1 MDGIA
6 IGCSPTS
13 NAMLVYSPQTK
24 RYYEPDSYCL
34 DPYRHPSLVY
44 PDLCY
49 DGGMFCSL
57 VCDDSALM
65 EELYPSSTQVERFDP
80 TTKLLV
86 AGTMMDIPLSTDV
99 SGSPSYLILFD
110 NGSSAS
116 IQLPKMQSMI
126 PAPPVPMIDPAASS
140 PAHSSLLPPFLSV
153 NSRIT
158 YEHEGAYHKGF
169 LSRKPCGMYCFS
181 FKTHVKKKSKDW
193 GVDLP
198 NLPFDW
204 VDLCTDGVLIPLH
217 IPSFVLKCPQSLW
230 CRPHLLCHLTRLP
243 VLSA

>member
-1 MDGIA
+1 M
-6 IGCSPTS
+6 
-13 NAMLVYSPQTK
+13 K
-24 RYYEPDSYCL
+24 
-34 DPYRHPSLVY
+34 
-44 PDLCY
+44 
-49 DGGMFCSL
+49 
-57 VCDDSALM
+57 
-65 EELYPSSTQVERFDP
+65 ELYPPGTQVERFNP

-86 AGTMMDIPLSTDV
+86 AGTVMDIPLCTALSE
-99 SGSPSYLILFD
+99 SPSYQILFN
-110 NGSSAS
+110 NGMSAS
-116 IQLPKMQSMI
+116 IPLPEMQSMI
-126 PAPPVPMIDPAASS
+126 PAPPVPMTNPAESL
-140 PAHSSLLPPFLSV
+140 PLLPPFLSI
-153 NSRIT
+153 NSWIT
-158 YEHEGAYHKGF
+158 YEHDGTYHKGF